1 MMSSLNYRA
10 SIHQC
15 NIKIMHSNRDASYK
29 QINQSSNLH
38 SILLILL
45 AAKPGKLV
53 CDHNVK
59 LCSALHNLLALAGR
73 DVVGNFSTVCP
84 VHKK

>member
-1 MMSSLNYRA
+1 MLSSLNYRA

-15 NIKIMHSNRDASYK
+15 NIEIMHSNRAASYK
-29 QINQSSNLH
+29 QINQICNLH